1 MEQKRIEVDPISRRL
16 SASGFILNSGS
27 TVMCPHGGQV
37 SMITTNMRVMV
48 EGQPAVTIDDQG
60 QVAGCPSGS
69 CASVVWLVP
78 ASRVFVNG
86 KPVILSHS
94 SGMCRGADTS
104 PKGTPIMIS
113 TQTRVKG
120 T

>member
-1 MEQKRIEVDPISRRL
+1 MEQKRIEVDPLSRRL
-16 SASGFILNSGS
+16 PVSGFILNSGS

-37 SMITTNMRVMV
+37 SMITTNTRVMV
-48 EGQPAVTIDDQG
+48 EGQPAVTVDDQG
-60 QVAGCPSGS
+60 QVAGCPSGQ
-69 CASVVWLVP
+69 CVSVEWLVP

-94 SGMCRGADTS
+94 SGICQGADTS
-104 PKGTPIMIS
+104 PKGTPVVIT

>member
-1 MEQKRIEVDPISRRL
+1 MEKKKIEVEPIRRSL
-16 SASGFILNSGS
+16 PASGYILNSGS

-37 SMITTNMRVMV
+37 SMIVTNTRVMV
-48 EGQPAVTIDDQG
+48 EGQPVFTMDDQG
-60 QVAGCPSGS
+60 QVAGCPSGL
-69 CASVVWLVP
+69 CASVEWLVP
-78 ASRVFVNG
+78 ASRVFVSG

-94 SGMCRGADTS
+94 SGMCRGADSS
-104 PKGTPIMIS
+104 PKGTPVVIS

>member
-1 MEQKRIEVDPISRRL
+1 MIEVDPISRSL
-16 SASGFILNSGS
+16 PASGYILHSGS

-37 SMITTNMRVMV
+37 SMTTTNMRVMV
-48 EGQPAVTIDDQG
+48 EGQPVVTIDDQS
-60 QVAGCPSGS
+60 QVVGCPSGQ
-69 CASVVWLVP
+69 CVSVEWLVP

-104 PKGTPIMIS
+104 PKGTPVVIS
-113 TQTRVKG
+113 TQTRVRG